1 MTSHHLGLVARPVV
15 DSRLAESV
23 RRWLVASL
31 VATDAQIPAHHLG
44 ETKGTTLEISTTGVV
59 PQLRLQLHQHS
70 VRRLREGPAD
80 SLMKSSTSVAET
92 PLLLLVVLLLPCMQA
107 ELQFNLPSTKDQ
119 AVRLQET
126 PMKAGNLTVHRAHL
140 EPGIPR
146 RLL

>member
-1 MTSHHLGLVARPVV
+1 MTSHHLGLVARPDV
-15 DSRLAESV
+15 DSRLAESAH
-23 RRWLVASL
+23 RWLVASL

-44 ETKGTTLEISTTGVV
+44 ETRGTTLEISTTGVV
-59 PQLRLQLHQHS
+59 LQLRLQLHQHP
-70 VRRLREGPAD
+70 VRHLREGPAD
-80 SLMKSSTSVAET
+80 NLMKSSTSVAET
-92 PLLLLVVLLLPCMQA
+92 PLPRLVARLLLCTQT
-107 ELQFNLPSTKDQ
+107 ELQFSLPSTKDQ